1 MQTDELSV
9 DLGVVRLQ
17 VQHHGI
23 IPTKISL
30 RWEDWLYV
38 IPLWPEVGPTV
49 APISLAGEDRG
60 GLWLVKESQQRRRDD
75 RRNFGNRGC

>member
-1 MQTDELSV
+1 M
-9 DLGVVRLQ
+9 
-17 VQHHGI
+17 
-23 IPTKISL
+23 
-30 RWEDWLYV
+30 

-60 GLWLVKESQQRRRDD
+60 GLWLVKESQQRQRDD